1 MASGHFSFIGG
12 GGRDGAVSTP
22 AGTDLTDHRAFGNF
36 SFIASEI
43 NAFDPLTGMFEGSIS
58 IDVGAGH
65 TPGGLWFIGFG
76 GGTNGGPSNA
86 LFFTDGIDGET
97 HGLFGAITSPVPLPA
112 ALPLFA
118 TGVGLMGLL
127 AWRRKRKG
135 ALPNFLRSVASNGC

>member
-1 MASGHFSFIGG
+1 ML
-12 GGRDGAVSTP
+12 V
-22 AGTDLTDHRAFGNF
+22 GT
-36 SFIASEI
+36 IPI
-43 NAFDPLTGMFEGSIS
+43 N
-58 IDVGAGH
+58 VGAGN

-118 TGVGLMGLL
+118 IGLGLMGLL
-127 AWRRKRKG
+127 GWRRKRKG
-135 ALPNFLRSVASNGC
+135 ALPNFLRGVACNGC